1 MAIPQADEALT
12 GSGTS
17 YEISF
22 VEDDLGLGADTW
34 GGGVC
39 TNVDPC
45 TFLSSWFL
53 AMTIVSRR
61 VSVKVRKNYL
71 VGNDPEPGEL

>member
-1 MAIPQADEALT
+1 MR
-12 GSGTS
+12 
-17 YEISF
+17 
-22 VEDDLGLGADTW
+22 
-34 GGGVC
+34 GVC

-45 TFLSSWFL
+45 TFLSWFL

-71 VGNDPEPGEL
+71 AGNDPEPGNSDEDCGPFGLCWP